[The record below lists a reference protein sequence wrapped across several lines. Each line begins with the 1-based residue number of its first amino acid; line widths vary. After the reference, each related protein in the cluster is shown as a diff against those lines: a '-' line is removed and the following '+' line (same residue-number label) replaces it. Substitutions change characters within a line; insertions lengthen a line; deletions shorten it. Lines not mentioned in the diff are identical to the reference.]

1 MLEFLKKALGLGND
15 AQLKPLFKIADQIDA
30 LEPQMEKL
38 SDEQLAAKTEEFK
51 TRFKGGERQGAI
63 LYMVP
68 PMEAETADESHKV
81 AERRNG
87 RMQPLPGRFDEV
99 GSALLA
105 EARKHPEGLIMMDE
119 CGHLE
124 KDALRFRQEIL
135 RCLDGDIPVLG
146 VLRRGQEWHREI
158 LNHPRVAVLNADG
171 QDHEALAARIA
182 EALGRKA

>member
-1 MLEFLKKALGLGND
+1 MNQLQGKTHIFLTGERGVGK
-15 AQLKPLFKIADQIDA
+15 
-30 LEPQMEKL
+30 
-38 SDEQLAAKTEEFK
+38 SWTVRRAAEITGRMCYGFV
-51 TRFKGGERQGAI
+51 TRFPGGERQGAI